1 MEFPIQ
7 VYYVVKKL
15 EDLSIFPKNLQSK
28 HLTNF
33 RK

>member
-15 EDLSIFPKNLQSK
+15 EDKSIFPKNWRRK